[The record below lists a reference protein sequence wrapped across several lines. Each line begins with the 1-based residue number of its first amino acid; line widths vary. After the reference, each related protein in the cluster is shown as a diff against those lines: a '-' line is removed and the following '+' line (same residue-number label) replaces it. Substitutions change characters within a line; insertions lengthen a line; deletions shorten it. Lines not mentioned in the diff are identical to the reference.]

1 MSSVSRLHY
10 RLQYERRYS
19 GAMLRRGRGNG
30 PVLVDVNAS
39 GGQPER
45 HLRKWLAPG
54 IGIKRWF
61 VLLLFGMGLLGLGVS
76 FLARELYL
84 TVTLPSAFY
93 YITLQFLPYAVRGAI
108 LIGLAVLCVGFGIG
122 KFTSGLVVAA
132 RSSDSR
138 AVIEEP
144 LVELLHRQR
153 FAGRGIRIVCIGG
166 GTGLSVLLRGL
177 KTYTDNL
184 SAVVSVADD
193 GGSSGRLRRDLGIIP
208 PGDLRNCIAALAD
221 AEPLMTRLFQ
231 YRFPE
236 GSGNGLE
243 GHSFGNLFLV
253 AMSDVA
259 GSMEEAIHETVRV
272 LAVRGKILPST
283 LENIRLAAT
292 TADGERI
299 RGESSITEAGRRIAH
314 LNLEPRHPAA
324 YPETLN
330 AIRNAD
336 LIVVGPGSL
345 LTSVLPNLLVPDIRL
360 AFQESDAMKLY
371 ISNVATQHGETDHFS
386 VQDHVRV
393 ITEHIGGLPFDAVV
407 ANSNSRARLPR
418 GWKSEPVHIDCNAN
432 RDEVASN
439 LPDGVRIIEA
449 DIIDTGNRYRH
460 DSAKLADAIMT
471 AYHEGH
477 EAGVRPRHSQRVSVP
492 SP

>member
-1 MSSVSRLHY
+1 MFRRTRPSSHGAQASVGVSAR
-10 RLQYERRYS
+10 
-19 GAMLRRGRGNG
+19 
-30 PVLVDVNAS
+30 
-39 GGQPER
+39 PEWQ
-45 HLRKWLAPG
+45 LRKWLAPG

-84 TVTLPSAFY
+84 TVTLPGTFY
-93 YITLQFLPYAVRGAI
+93 YLTLQFLPYAVRGAI
-108 LIGLAVLCVGFGIG
+108 LISLAVLCIGFGIG
-122 KFTSGLVVAA
+122 KFTSGLVIAA
-132 RSSDSR
+132 RSSDR
-138 AVIEEP
+138 RNGADEP
-144 LVELLHRQR
+144 LVDLLHRQR
-153 FAGRGIRIVCIGG
+153 FAGRGIRIVCMGG

-177 KTYTDNL
+177 KAYTDNL

-236 GSGNGLE
+236 GSGNGLA
-243 GHSFGNLFLV
+243 GHSFGNLFIV
-253 AMSDVA
+253 AMSEVA
-259 GSMEEAIHETVRV
+259 GSMEEAIHETGRV

-283 LENIRLAAT
+283 LEDIRLAAMT
-292 TADGERI
+292 SDGDTI
-299 RGESSITEAGRRIAH
+299 RGESSITEAGERIAQ
-314 LNLEPRHPAA
+314 LNLEPQHPPA

-345 LTSVLPNLLVPDIRL
+345 FTSVLPNLLVPDLRI
-360 AFQESDAMKLY
+360 AFQESAAMKLY
-371 ISNVATQHGETDHFS
+371 VSNVATQRGETDHFS

-393 ITEHIGGLPFDAVV
+393 IGDHIGGLPFDAVV
-407 ANSNSRARLPR
+407 ANNNSKARLPR
-418 GWKSEPVHIDCNAN
+418 GWNSEPVRIEHS
-432 RDEVASN
+432 RDTSDAAHT
-439 LPDGVRIIEA
+439 LRIIEA
-449 DIIDTGNRYRH
+449 DIVDTGNRYRH

-471 AYHEGH
+471 AYHEGR
-477 EAGVRPRHSQRVSVP
+477 EAGVTPRRPQRVAIP
-492 SP
+492 E

>member
-1 MSSVSRLHY
+1 MFRRSRGSDLPAVAPNDDGS
-10 RLQYERRYS
+10 RPNRQ
-19 GAMLRRGRGNG
+19 
-30 PVLVDVNAS
+30 
-39 GGQPER
+39 
-45 HLRKWLAPG
+45 LRKWLAPG
-54 IGIKRWF
+54 IGVKRWF
-61 VLLLFGMGLLGLGVS
+61 VLLLLGMGLLGLGVS

-84 TVTLPSAFY
+84 TVTLPDAFY
-93 YITLQFLPYAVRGAI
+93 YITLQFLPYAIRGAV
-108 LIGLAVLCVGFGIG
+108 LIGLAVLCVGVGIVRL
-122 KFTSGLVVAA
+122 TSGLVVAA

-138 AVIEEP
+138 AGVEEP

-177 KTYTDNL
+177 KAYTDNL

-193 GGSSGRLRRDLGIIP
+193 GGSSGRLRRDMGIIP

-243 GHSFGNLFLV
+243 GHSFGNLFIV

-259 GSMEEAIHETVRV
+259 GSMEEAIHETGRV

-299 RGESSITEAGRRIAH
+299 RGESSITEAGQRIAN
-314 LNLEPRHPAA
+314 LNLEPQHPAA

-345 LTSVLPNLLVPDIRL
+345 FTSVLPNLLVPDLRL

-371 ISNVATQHGETDHFS
+371 VSNVATQHGETDHFS
-386 VQDHVRV
+386 VQDHVRA
-393 ITEHIGGLPFDAVV
+393 IAEHIGGLPFDAVV
-407 ANSNSRARLPR
+407 ANSNSRTRLPR
-418 GWKSEPVHIDCNAN
+418 GWRSEPVRIA
-432 RDEVASN
+432 RDGEASR
-439 LPDGVRIIEA
+439 LPDSLRMIEA
-449 DIIDTGNRYRH
+449 DIVDTGNRYRH

-471 AYHEGH
+471 AYHEGR
-477 EAGVRPRHSQRVSVP
+477 EAGVRPRRPQRVGAAGR
-492 SP
+492 

>member
-1 MSSVSRLHY
+1 MFWRTRPSS
-10 RLQYERRYS
+10 S
-19 GAMLRRGRGNG
+19 GVQASDG
-30 PVLVDVNAS
+30 AS
-39 GGQPER
+39 GRPEWQ
-45 HLRKWLAPG
+45 LRKWLAPG

-84 TVTLPSAFY
+84 TVTLPGAFY
-93 YITLQFLPYAVRGAI
+93 YITLQFVPYAVRGAI
-108 LIGLAVLCVGFGIG
+108 LISLAVLCIGFGIG
-122 KFTSGLVVAA
+122 KFTSGLVIAA
-132 RSSDSR
+132 RSSDR
-138 AVIEEP
+138 RNGADEP
-144 LVELLHRQR
+144 LVDLLHRQR
-153 FAGRGIRIVCIGG
+153 FAGRGIRIVCMGG

-177 KTYTDNL
+177 KAYTDNL

-243 GHSFGNLFLV
+243 GHSFGNLFIV
-253 AMSDVA
+253 AMSEVA
-259 GSMEEAIHETVRV
+259 GSMEEAIHETGRV

-283 LENIRLAAT
+283 LENIRLAALT
-292 TADGERI
+292 SDGDTI
-299 RGESSITEAGRRIAH
+299 RGESSITEAGERIAQ
-314 LNLEPRHPAA
+314 LNLEPQHPPA

-345 LTSVLPNLLVPDIRL
+345 FTSVLPNLLVPDLRI
-360 AFQESDAMKLY
+360 AFQESAAMKLY

-393 ITEHIGGLPFDAVV
+393 IGDHIGGLPFDAVV
-407 ANSNSRARLPR
+407 ANNNSKARLPR
-418 GWKSEPVHIDCNAN
+418 GWNSEPVRVEHT
-432 RDEVASN
+432 RDKSDAAHT
-439 LPDGVRIIEA
+439 LRIIEA
-449 DIIDTGNRYRH
+449 DIVDTGNRYRH

-471 AYHEGH
+471 AYHEGR
-477 EAGVRPRHSQRVSVP
+477 EAGVTPRRQQRVAIP
-492 SP
+492 E

>member
-1 MSSVSRLHY
+1 MFWRN
-10 RLQYERRYS
+10 RPNAPRP
-19 GAMLRRGRGNG
+19 RGQDR
-30 PVLVDVNAS
+30 S
-39 GGQPER
+39 QPRTEW

-61 VLLLFGMGLLGLGVS
+61 ALLLVGMVLLGLGVS

-84 TVTLPSAFY
+84 TVTLPDAFY
-93 YITLQFLPYAVRGAI
+93 YITLQFLPYAARGAI
-108 LIGLAVLCVGFGIG
+108 LIALAILCFGVGIG

-132 RSSDSR
+132 RSSDR
-138 AVIEEP
+138 RNGVDEP

-177 KTYTDNL
+177 KAYTDNL

-208 PGDLRNCIAALAD
+208 PGDLRSCIAALAD

-236 GSGNGLE
+236 GSGHGLE
-243 GHSFGNLFLV
+243 GHSFGNLFIV

-259 GSMEEAIHETVRV
+259 GSMEEAIHETGRV

-283 LENIRLAAT
+283 LENIRLAAV

-299 RGESSITEAGRRIAH
+299 RGESSITEAGQRIAH
-314 LNLEPRHPAA
+314 LNLEPRHPPA

-345 LTSVLPNLLVPDIRL
+345 FTSVLPNLLVPELRIAL
-360 AFQESDAMKLY
+360 QESTAMKLY
-371 ISNVATQHGETDHFS
+371 VSNVATQHGETDHFS

-393 ITEHIGGLPFDAVV
+393 IAEHIGGLPFDVIV
-407 ANSNSRARLPR
+407 ANDNSDARLPR
-418 GWKSEPVHIDCNAN
+418 GWKSEPVRLDHSDQAA
-432 RDEVASN
+432 DLV
-439 LPDGVRIIEA
+439 GTVRIVET
-449 DIIDTGNRYRH
+449 DVVDTGNRYRH

-471 AYHEGH
+471 AYHEGR
-477 EAGVRPRHSQRVSVP
+477 EAGVRPRRPQRIAVSE
-492 SP
+492 

>member
-1 MSSVSRLHY
+1 MFRLP
-10 RLQYERRYS
+10 RRIAALPDGLGRFS
-19 GAMLRRGRGNG
+19 GDDADRR
-30 PVLVDVNAS
+30 PD
-39 GGQPER
+39 R

-61 VLLLFGMGLLGLGVS
+61 LLLLVGMALLGLGVS

-84 TVTLPSAFY
+84 TVTLPDAFY
-93 YITLQFLPYAVRGAI
+93 YITLQFLPYAARGVV
-108 LIGLAVLCVGFGIG
+108 LIGLAVLCVAIGIG
-122 KFTSGLVVAA
+122 KFTAGLVVAA
-132 RSSDSR
+132 RTSDSR
-138 AVIEEP
+138 SGGAEP

-177 KTYTDNL
+177 KAYTDNL

-243 GHSFGNLFLV
+243 GHSFGNLFIV

-259 GSMEEAIHETVRV
+259 GSMEEAIHETGRV

-283 LENIRLAAT
+283 LENIRLAAVT
-292 TADGERI
+292 EDGERI
-299 RGESSITEAGRRIAH
+299 RGESSITEAGQRIAQ
-314 LNLEPRHPAA
+314 LNLEPQHPSA

-345 LTSVLPNLLVPDIRL
+345 FTSVLPNLLVPDLRL

-371 ISNVATQHGETDHFS
+371 VSNVATQHGETDNFS

-393 ITEHIGGLPFDAVV
+393 IAEHIGGLPFDAVV

-418 GWKSEPVHIDCNAN
+418 GWKSEPVRVEQRRERRRDSADLAN
-432 RDEVASN
+432 T
-439 LPDGVRIIEA
+439 LRIIEA
-449 DIIDTGNRYRH
+449 DVVNTGNRYRH

-471 AYHEGH
+471 SYHEVR
-477 EAGVRPRHSQRVSVP
+477 EAGVRPRRPQRVTVP
-492 SP
+492 Q

>member
-1 MSSVSRLHY
+1 MFWRTRPSS
-10 RLQYERRYS
+10 S
-19 GAMLRRGRGNG
+19 GVQALDG
-30 PVLVDVNAS
+30 AS
-39 GGQPER
+39 ARPER
-45 HLRKWLAPG
+45 QLRKWLAPG

-84 TVTLPSAFY
+84 TVTLPGAFY

-108 LIGLAVLCVGFGIG
+108 LISLAVLCIGFGIG
-122 KFTSGLVVAA
+122 KFTSGLVIAA
-132 RSSDSR
+132 RSSDR
-138 AVIEEP
+138 RNGADEP
-144 LVELLHRQR
+144 LVDLLHRQR
-153 FAGRGIRIVCIGG
+153 FAGRGIRIVCMGG

-177 KTYTDNL
+177 KAYTNNL

-243 GHSFGNLFLV
+243 GHSFGNLFIV
-253 AMSDVA
+253 AMSEVA
-259 GSMEEAIHETVRV
+259 GSMEEAIHETGRV

-283 LENIRLAAT
+283 LENIRLAAMT
-292 TADGERI
+292 SDGHTI
-299 RGESSITEAGRRIAH
+299 RGESSITEAGERIAQ
-314 LNLEPRHPAA
+314 LNLEPQHPPA

-345 LTSVLPNLLVPDIRL
+345 FTSVLPNLLVPDLRI
-360 AFQESDAMKLY
+360 AFQESAAMKLY

-393 ITEHIGGLPFDAVV
+393 IGDHIGGLPFDAVV
-407 ANSNSRARLPR
+407 ANNNSKARLPR
-418 GWKSEPVHIDCNAN
+418 GWNSEPVRVEHT
-432 RDEVASN
+432 RDKSDTAHT
-439 LPDGVRIIEA
+439 LRIIEA
-449 DIIDTGNRYRH
+449 DIVDTGNRYRH

-471 AYHEGH
+471 AYHEGR
-477 EAGVRPRHSQRVSVP
+477 EAGVTPRRPQRVAIP
-492 SP
+492 E

>member
-1 MSSVSRLHY
+1 MESIPQRLSY
-10 RLQYERRYS
+10 RFRGERLYS
-19 GAMLRRGRGNG
+19 GVMFRLRRGDGDRRDTPGGNG
-30 PVLVDVNAS
+30 TR
-39 GGQPER
+39 PEW

-61 VLLLFGMGLLGLGVS
+61 VLLLFGMALLGLGVS

-84 TVTLPSAFY
+84 TVTLPGAFY
-93 YITLQFLPYAVRGAI
+93 YITLQFLPYAVRGAV
-108 LIGLAVLCVGFGIG
+108 LLGLAILCVGIGIG

-138 AVIEEP
+138 TGSDEP
-144 LVELLHRQR
+144 LVDLLHRQR
-153 FAGRGIRIVCIGG
+153 FAGRGIRIVCMGG

-177 KTYTDNL
+177 KAYTDNL
-184 SAVVSVADD
+184 SAVVSVGDD

-243 GHSFGNLFLV
+243 GHSFGNLFIV

-259 GSMEEAIHETVRV
+259 GSMEEAIHETGRV

-283 LENIRLAAT
+283 LENIRLAAM
-292 TADGERI
+292 TADGEKI
-299 RGESSITEAGRRIAH
+299 RGESSITEAGQRIAQ
-314 LNLEPRHPAA
+314 LNLEPLHPPA

-345 LTSVLPNLLVPDIRL
+345 FTSVLPNLLVPDLRI

-371 ISNVATQHGETDHFS
+371 VSNVATQHGETDHFS

-393 ITEHIGGLPFDAVV
+393 IADHIGGLPFDAVI

-418 GWKSEPVHIDCNAN
+418 GWKSEPVRVDDRSDQADLAN
-432 RDEVASN
+432 S
-439 LPDGVRIIEA
+439 LRIIEA
-449 DIIDTGNRYRH
+449 DIVDTGNRYRH
-460 DSAKLADAIMT
+460 DSNKLADAIMT
-471 AYHEGH
+471 AYHEGR
-477 EAGVRPRHSQRVSVP
+477 EAGVRPRRPQRVTIP
-492 SP
+492 E